1 MIGGNSM
8 TDRPKKRFLAASE
21 QFLNI
26 VNAILIATIA
36 VVVLCAIGLLLTDVF
51 SFVRDRTVEGIA
63 AVLGSLLIIWV
74 LMELLETQVAFF
86 KGRKLDVSVFVLVA
100 MVAFIRKLM
109 VASLKADRIEIAVF
123 PLVTIFGLSLVYLII
138 KISESRTAKQNQ

>member
-1 MIGGNSM
+1 MIGENSM
-8 TDRPKKRFLAASE
+8 ADRPRRRFLAASE

-26 VNAILIATIA
+26 VNGILIATIA
-36 VVVLCAIGLLLTDVF
+36 LVVLCAIGLLFIDVF
-51 SFVRDRTVEGIA
+51 SFVRDRTAEGIG

-74 LMELLETQVAFF
+74 LMELLETQVAFL

-109 VASLKADRIEIAVF
+109 VASLKADKIEIAVF
-123 PLVTIFGLSLVYLII
+123 PLVTILALSVVYLII
-138 KISESRTAKQNQ
+138 RISESRTAKQNQ